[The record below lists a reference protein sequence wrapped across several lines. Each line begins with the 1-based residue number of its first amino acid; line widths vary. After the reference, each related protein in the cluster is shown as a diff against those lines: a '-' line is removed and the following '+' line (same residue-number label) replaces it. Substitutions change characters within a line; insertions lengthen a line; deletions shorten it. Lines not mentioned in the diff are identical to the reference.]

1 MRSTVPVGGCRS
13 VLSLGIITIME
24 APPIIG
30 PSLWE
35 YKTVAVPVGGA
46 FAGGVLDTASFD
58 RVLNQMGAAGW
69 ELVASF
75 DTNKAEGASRDAI
88 AIFKRPRGV

>member
-1 MRSTVPVGGCRS
+1 M
-13 VLSLGIITIME
+13 
-24 APPIIG
+24 
-30 PSLWE
+30 
-35 YKTVAVPVGGA
+35 